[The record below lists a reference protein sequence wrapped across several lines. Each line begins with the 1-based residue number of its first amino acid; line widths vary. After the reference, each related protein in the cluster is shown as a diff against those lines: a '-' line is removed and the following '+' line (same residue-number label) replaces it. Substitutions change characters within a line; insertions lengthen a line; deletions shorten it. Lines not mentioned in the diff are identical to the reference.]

1 MNGIR
6 TAAVAGLGLIGGS
19 LARDLAARGV
29 RVLAC
34 DADAGVVDAAV
45 AEGVVSA
52 ALGPGLEGVEEADA
66 LVLAI
71 PVRAAPALL
80 KAALPRLR
88 GLRLVTDAGSTKGCI
103 VEAAQRLGLGATF
116 VGAHPLAGDH
126 RSGWP
131 ASRPGLFAD
140 ATVYLTPTAESSGDA
155 VALAREL
162 WSSVGAVTVEM
173 GADDHDR
180 LLAWTSHLPQ
190 VVSSALAA
198 ALAEQGIDRAE
209 LGRGGQDVA
218 RLAASSPEVWRDIL
232 AENAAAVSDAI
243 GEMERQ
249 LAAARAAI
257 GSGDAEAIRAWLAES
272 HRWAAREI
280 LDSCARGVGRGRVG
294 MCD

>member
-29 RVLAC
+29 RVLAY
-34 DADAGVVDAAV
+34 DADEGAVDAAV

-52 ALGPGLEGVEEADA
+52 ALGLGLEGVEEADA
-66 LVLAI
+66 LVLAV

-80 KAALPRLR
+80 RAALPRLGR
-88 GLRLVTDAGSTKGCI
+88 ARLVTDAGSTKGCI
-103 VEAAQRLGLGATF
+103 VAAARQLGLGTKF

-126 RSGWP
+126 RSGWA
-131 ASRPGLFAD
+131 ASRRDLFAD
-140 ATVYLTPTAESSGDA
+140 ATVYLTPTAESSAEA

-162 WSSVGAVTVEM
+162 WTLAGARTVEM
-173 GADDHDR
+173 GAEEHDR

-198 ALAEQGIDRAE
+198 ALAGQGIARAE
-209 LGRGGQDVA
+209 LGRGGQDVT

-232 AENAAAVSDAI
+232 AENAVPVADAIAAV
-243 GEMERQ
+243 ERQ

-257 GSGDAEAIRAWLAES
+257 DSGDAEAIRAWLA
-272 HRWAAREI
+272 AAN
-280 LDSCARGVGRGRVG
+280 G
-294 MCD
+294 